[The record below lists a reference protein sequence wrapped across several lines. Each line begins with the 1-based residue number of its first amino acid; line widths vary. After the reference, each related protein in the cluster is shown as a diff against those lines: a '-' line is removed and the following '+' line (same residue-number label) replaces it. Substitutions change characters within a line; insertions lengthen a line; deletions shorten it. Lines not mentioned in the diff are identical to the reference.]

1 MDANDQGWRTGADA
15 APPAERRAT
24 GERRSRGRR
33 RADRSLADPAPDA
46 PAGPG
51 APFPDAPSN
60 AWLPGTGP
68 AGNEAAN
75 SAPAGMKAAVIRKY
89 HFRSFDDRRL
99 GIDRRTPPGA
109 DDGRLSADEVAS
121 LLREEE

>member
-1 MDANDQGWRTGADA
+1 MNANDQGWSKDADA
-15 APPAERRAT
+15 APPAERRAG
-24 GERRSRGRR
+24 GERRTSGRR
-33 RADRSLADPAPDA
+33 RADRSLGDPAPDP

-51 APFPDAPSN
+51 APAGLSH
-60 AWLPGTGP
+60 AWAPGTAP
-68 AGNEAAN
+68 ASSEAASN
-75 SAPAGMKAAVIRKY
+75 APAGMKAAIIRKY

-99 GIDRRTPPGA
+99 GIDRRTPPDA